1 MTPPPSI
8 LQDPRHLPH
17 RAGGL
22 FVPQGKKGPGL
33 PGGGEAG
40 AFAHALGGAAG
51 QDQAAVEEATSE
63 EAASED
69 AASLE
74 TSEAASEDAASLA
87 ASEEALFSSATAE
100 VEAASEVE
108 AAVEE
113 ELPQA
118 VMLTARTRA
127 ATVTA
132 TFLSF
137 ISKISLLLKK
147 QFRGRLYR

>member
-8 LQDPRHLPH
+8 LQDPRHLPQG
-17 RAGGL
+17 AGGL

-40 AFAHALGGAAG
+40 AFAHALGGAARRS
-51 QDQAAVEEATSE
+51 QAAVEEATSE
-63 EAASED
+63 E

-100 VEAASEVE
+100 VEAASD
-108 AAVEE
+108 
-113 ELPQA
+113 
-118 VMLTARTRA
+118 
-127 ATVTA
+127 
-132 TFLSF
+132 
-137 ISKISLLLKK
+137 
-147 QFRGRLYR
+147 

>member
-8 LQDPRHLPH
+8 LQDPRHLPQG
-17 RAGGL
+17 AGGL

-40 AFAHALGGAAG
+40 AFAHALVGAARRS
-51 QDQAAVEEATSE
+51 QAAVEEATSE
-63 EAASED
+63 EAASEE

-74 TSEAASEDAASLA
+74 TSEAASED
-87 ASEEALFSSATAE
+87 
-100 VEAASEVE
+100 AASEVE